1 MSRISRD
8 EALRRLRAL
17 IEAEDLGPGARL
29 PAERRLA
36 PRLGCSRET
45 LRAALDVLE
54 AEGRVWRHVGQGAF
68 LGPRPAGRPIR
79 DRLVIEASSPRDL
92 MDARLALEPGVAAAA
107 ARRADAPALALL
119 RARVAEGRAARDRAA
134 CELADDRFHRA
145 VAETAGNPVLVGL
158 LSFLSGARRRTVWQR
173 KWEATYRRLRA
184 DEFQTGHSDQHAA
197 VVDAI
202 AAHDPH
208 AAAQAMR
215 RRLETIDGAMRAP

>member
-17 IEAEDLGPGARL
+17 IEAEGLGPGARL

-54 AEGRVWRHVGQGAF
+54 AEGRLWRHVGQGAF

-107 ARRADAPALALL
+107 ARRADGPALALL

-145 VAETAGNPVLVGL
+145 LAETAGNPVLVGL
-158 LSFLSGARRRTVWQR
+158 LSFLSGARRRAVWQR
-173 KWEATYRRLRA
+173 EWEATYRRLRA

-197 VVDAI
+197 VVDAV
-202 AAHDPH
+202 AARDP
-208 AAAQAMR
+208 AAAAEAMR
-215 RRLETIDGAMRAP
+215 RHLETIDAAMRAP